1 MQKPNEQLVDFDH
14 FMILVASTCRKYG
27 LKWSDYKD
35 PTECFLAIIGKVPLR
50 ALLKVDTILEDSYKG
65 EDSFGVIHRAVRGR
79 LQVLER
85 AQRVVG
91 LEGVRSA

>member
-27 LKWSDYKD
+27 LNWSDYKE
-35 PTECFLAIIGKVPLR
+35 PTECFLAIIDKAPLK
-50 ALLKVDTILEDSYKG
+50 ALLKVDAFLEDAYKA
-65 EDSFGVIHRAVRGR
+65 EDSFGVIHRAVRDR
-79 LQVLER
+79 IQVLER